1 MRRIAVLIIASLAT
15 PTAALA
21 DDCRDSFIAL
31 MTDRTTKEPTKI
43 LVTQEIKGGMKTVN
57 WNYQDGQGNWLT
69 EMVEP
74 ENAQWSMGLDNVLYS
89 STDQGKTWV
98 KVRDMEEQNDDHQKS
113 LDERAATVKN
123 PICGKADLD
132 GIAHR
137 TIQADYKMLG
147 SFDADIND
155 KFWVNAETGYVTR
168 LDTQM
173 KSAAFESSITQ
184 VMEPA
189 PDLKMPN
196 PQ

>member
-1 MRRIAVLIIASLAT
+1 MRLKALSIVASLVI

-21 DDCRDSFIAL
+21 DECRDEFIRL
-31 MTDRTTKEPTKI
+31 MTERNTDAPTKI

-57 WNYQDGQGNWLT
+57 WNYQDGKGNWMS

-74 ENAQWSMGLDNVLYS
+74 ANAQWSMGLDNVLYS

-98 KVRDMEEQNDDHQKS
+98 KVRDMEEQNEAHQTS
-113 LDERAATVKN
+113 LDERAETVEN
-123 PICGKADLD
+123 AVCAEAELD

-137 TIQADYKMLG
+137 TVEADYKMLG
-147 SFDADIND
+147 SFEADIND
-155 KFWVNAETGYVTR
+155 RFWVNAETGYITR

-173 KSAAFESSITQ
+173 KSSAFESSITQ

-189 PDLKMPN
+189 PDLEFPK